1 MSGAEN
7 TNGEAVRWGVL
18 STAKIGLNA
27 MIPGIQKSRN
37 GHLAAIASRDV
48 ARAEAVAAREPAAK
62 VYGSYEALLEDPEIE
77 AVYIPLPNALHVEWT
92 IRAAEHGKH
101 VLCEK
106 PLAPTAA
113 AVRRVIEACDAAGVL
128 LMEAFMYRFHP
139 QIRWALEQLQQGR
152 IGPARLVRSGFHFDI
167 SARPHDIRLQAGLA
181 GGSLMDIGCY
191 PLNFSRAVFAG
202 PPVGAAS
209 HVVVMPRAE

>member
-62 VYGSYEALLEDPEIE
+62 VYGSYEALLADPEIE

-92 IRAAEHGKH
+92 IKAVEAGKH

-106 PLAPTAA
+106 PVGLNAE
-113 AVRRVIEACDAAGVL
+113 EA
-128 LMEAFMYRFHP
+128 R
-139 QIRWALEQLQQGR
+139 Q
-152 IGPARLVRSGFHFDI
+152 
-167 SARPHDIRLQAGLA
+167 
-181 GGSLMDIGCY
+181 
-191 PLNFSRAVFAG
+191 
-202 PPVGAAS
+202 
-209 HVVVMPRAE
+209 